1 MRASMLEH
9 PERSFTTDRKGSM
22 DQTPQSGALAPPL
35 FFRRIR
41 RSIPVGVSRHAFGDH
56 VDVRVGATVLWVGIA
71 DFEHS
76 GRSAGFIY
84 QVVPIVIDTAFLY
97 FIPDTRKGRVC
108 VTTAKCFHASS
119 AGLDGFGNLDR
130 KNRIAAVAWRGYG
143 AARLEIWRWS

>member
-1 MRASMLEH
+1 
-9 PERSFTTDRKGSM
+9 M

-84 QVVPIVIDTAFLY
+84 QVVPIGVSTPEGDA
-97 FIPDTRKGRVC
+97 V
-108 VTTAKCFHASS
+108 
-119 AGLDGFGNLDR
+119 AGAQYLF
-130 KNRIAAVAWRGYG
+130 AAVGDQR
-143 AARLEIWRWS
+143 